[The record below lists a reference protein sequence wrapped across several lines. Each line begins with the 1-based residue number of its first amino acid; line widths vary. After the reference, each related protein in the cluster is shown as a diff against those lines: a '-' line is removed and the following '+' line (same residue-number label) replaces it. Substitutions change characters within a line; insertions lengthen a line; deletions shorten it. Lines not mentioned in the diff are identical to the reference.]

1 MYMKILK
8 FPYLHLLFLCFFI
21 TTSCVSEVDF
31 DQAENIS
38 PTPVLEASLIVSNLE
53 ASNFIDDT
61 NQQELL
67 SISDVVR
74 LNFINSDF
82 FVDQLVKANLTFQFT
97 NSLNRDFNVD
107 FIFVTDANEQRYL
120 AQVEVLAGSPDSPT
134 FIESNFL
141 IEEPD
146 LSLFVESTRLI
157 YEITLPPTNT
167 PIAPSTLGVLKL
179 ESKSTFYFE
188 F

>member
-1 MYMKILK
+1 MLPFWFRIIVKNRNPDPREPQPD
-8 FPYLHLLFLCFFI
+8 FPR
-21 TTSCVSEVDF
+21 
-31 DQAENIS
+31 
-38 PTPVLEASLIVSNLE
+38 LINKS
-53 ASNFIDDT
+53 
-61 NQQELL
+61 
-67 SISDVVR
+67 
-74 LNFINSDF
+74 
-82 FVDQLVKANLTFQFT
+82 
-97 NSLNRDFNVD
+97 
-107 FIFVTDANEQRYL
+107 L